1 MKQFV
6 LILEKKSITTFFV
19 GALILII
26 VVFFKFLF
34 NNHYL
39 LFTDIGNDSYYQ
51 VYAYMKAI
59 NQQIRETGELGWS
72 FKIGAGQFI
81 PCVFIGSFFNW
92 PLFFINTHSI
102 PYGMTVAEVT
112 KIIFTGFIFF
122 NYLKIKQH
130 STLVGLFGGWI
141 IMFSGFITITASWF
155 NYFSYAAF
163 LWCLWLFSL
172 EKLKQN
178 KISWLTLTSALVVTD
193 QPFHLYLFCL
203 FTIIYFILDG
213 IGKEQLKTL
222 SLKFITSILL
232 GLSMSSTLVGANLYT
247 IFQSPRIDQTYS
259 MATKLSSI
267 PPYQLVTYDE
277 LKTIFFRFFSNN
289 IEGIGDAFTGAY
301 YYVEAPLFFVS
312 TCSILLLSQY
322 LAHQP
327 IKKYGWVGVLI
338 IIVILFPFF
347 RHTLWLYTGDYYR
360 ILSFA
365 IAVLVFEVSLKV
377 LDKIKTGHFHVNKKW
392 LLGSTA
398 IVLLGFLWFAKDNNT
413 FFFIKSIAICLLCF
427 FALYFPKRLNNTYVF
442 ITIFTV
448 SMADTIIESYAT
460 LNLRPHLTAND
471 LKVRKGFNDYSME
484 AISWLKQY
492 DKGFYRIE
500 KDFTSGDAIAVQ
512 SLNDAMIQGYNSTK
526 QYTSFNHL
534 SYVKYLTGLEVLD
547 GVDEQS
553 SRWLYCRMDR
563 LDVLSNLSVKYIIS
577 NGTFNWSLVGHKPLK
592 SFQNLKVYY
601 NPQYVP
607 FGSLFN
613 NVITESNFNKLKF
626 QDKKKAIESYLIIPS
641 QTLQM
646 VKDTNKENP
655 PLLSFLKSNTELQLK
670 KHSHNTFEGTVFIK
684 STALMYFPIPFD
696 KGWRIKID
704 GIESNLFKANFG
716 MSAALIKPG
725 NHSISLKYQLPYRN
739 LLLIWTV
746 LGLCVFIV
754 SIFNLKKYLL
764 FNF

>member
-1 MKQFV
+1 MKSFV
-6 LILEKKSITTFFV
+6 TIIEKKPIITFFV
-19 GALILII
+19 GAVCLMSI
-26 VVFFKFLF
+26 VFFKFLF
-34 NNHYL
+34 SNHYL

-51 VYAYMKAI
+51 VYAYIKAI

-92 PLFFINTHSI
+92 PLFFINTQSI
-102 PYGMTVAEVT
+102 PYGMIVAEVV
-112 KIIFTGFIFF
+112 KIISIGFIFF

-130 STLVGLFGGWI
+130 SSWVALFGGLLIMLSGYI
-141 IMFSGFITITASWF
+141 IINASWF
-155 NYFSYAAF
+155 SYFSYAAF

-222 SLKFITSILL
+222 SLQFIASIVI
-232 GLSMSSTLVGANLYT
+232 GLSMSAILVGANLYT
-247 IFQSPRIDQTYS
+247 IFQSPRIDRMYS
-259 MATKLSSI
+259 MIDQLSSI

-277 LKTIFFRFFSNN
+277 LKTTFFRFFSNN

-301 YYVEAPLFFVS
+301 YYVEAPLFFVNAL
-312 TCSILLLSQY
+312 SILLLGQY

-327 IKKYGWVGVLI
+327 IKKYGWVALLI
-338 IIVILFPFF
+338 LIVTLFPFF

-360 ILSFA
+360 ILSFV
-365 IAVLVFEVSLKV
+365 ISLLIFEVSLRV
-377 LDKIKTGHFHVNKKW
+377 LDKIIAGHFELNKKW
-392 LLGSTA
+392 LFSCTVT
-398 IVLLGFLWFAKDNNT
+398 VLAGFAWFSKDNNV
-413 FFFIKSIAICLLCF
+413 FFYGKSIGVCLLCF
-427 FALYFPKRLNNTYVF
+427 VVLYYEKQLNKNLVF
-442 ITIFTV
+442 IILLAV
-448 SMADTIIESYAT
+448 SLIDGMIESYAT
-460 LNLRPHLTAND
+460 LNLRPHLTATD
-471 LKVRKGFNDYSME
+471 LKARKGFNDFSVE
-484 AISWLKQY
+484 AIDWIKNY

-534 SYVKYLTGLEVLD
+534 SYVKYLTGLKVLD
-547 GVDEQS
+547 GVDERS
-553 SRWLYCRMDR
+553 SRWLYCRLDR

-577 NGTFNWSLVGHKPLK
+577 NGTFNWLLAGFKPLK
-592 SFQNLKVYY
+592 SFQNLKIYY
-601 NPQYVP
+601 NHHYVP

-613 NVITESNFNKLKF
+613 NVISESDFEKLAF
-626 QDKKKAIESYLIIPS
+626 QDQKRVIESHLIVPESTINNI
-641 QTLQM
+641 L
-646 VKDTNKENP
+646 KGNADNP
-655 PLLSFLKSNTELQLK
+655 PLISTLKSNSELQLK
-670 KHSHNTFEGTVFIK
+670 KHSHNTFEGSVFTK
-684 STALMYFPIPFD
+684 SSAIMYFPIPFD
-696 KGWRIKID
+696 RGWRINID

-716 MSAALIKPG
+716 MCAVLIKPG
-725 NHSISLKYQLPYRN
+725 SHSISLKYQLPYRN

-746 LGLCVFIV
+746 LGGCVFIV
-754 SIFNLKKYLL
+754 SSFNLKKHLP
-764 FNF
+764 FKF